1 MTLRERAGVA
11 RYALNDDLSSALAPV
26 DDRDASA
33 RGELFHDQ
41 AGRERDPG
49 GVAQDEMIWMLF
61 LEDGDHDA

>member
-33 RGELFHDQ
+33 SGELFHDQ
-41 AGRERDPG
+41 PGRERDPG
-49 GVAQDEMIWMLF
+49 GVAQDEMIRMLF